1 MNRNIDQLIK
11 KKIKN
16 NQVFKDLSKL
26 GLVNLKNIRLFNHR
40 TRDKRIPVLIDIKTK
55 LIFLSEVNHTSKI
68 IKKKIDQFEGKN
80 FKNNITVEKYKK
92 KKFILVTPNDDL
104 RRYKYMKKYIKNKSV
119 LDFGCGIG
127 TFIKLSNKIT
137 KESHGLEINKNL
149 LLKLKNKS
157 KIFSNIDQ
165 INNKYDYI
173 TMFHVLEHIPNSI
186 EVLKKLKKL
195 LKPKGKLIIEIPHAK
210 DILFNINEFKN
221 FSLWSEHLVLHTEKS
236 VEKILK
242 YSGYKVINTKYIQ
255 RYNFINHLGWFL
267 REKPQGHIF
276 FKNFYNEKINKKYV
290 HYLSKNKIT
299 DTLFITARV

>member
-16 NQVFKDLSKL
+16 NKVFKDLSKL

-68 IKKKIDQFEGKN
+68 IKKKIDQFESKN
-80 FKNNITVEKYKK
+80 FRNNITVEKYKK

-137 KESHGLEINKNL
+137 KECHGLEINKNL

-165 INNKYDYI
+165 INSKYDYI

-221 FSLWSEHLVLHTEKS
+221 FSLWSEHLFF
-236 VEKILK
+236 
-242 YSGYKVINTKYIQ
+242 IQ
-255 RYNFINHLGWFL
+255 
-267 REKPQGHIF
+267 
-276 FKNFYNEKINKKYV
+276 KNQ
-290 HYLSKNKIT
+290 
-299 DTLFITARV
+299 

>member
-16 NQVFKDLSKL
+16 NKVFNDLSKL

-68 IKKKIDQFEGKN
+68 LKKKINKIKVKN
-80 FKNNITVEKYKK
+80 FKNNISVEKYQKK
-92 KKFILVTPNDDL
+92 KINLVTPNDDL
-104 RRYKYMKKYIKNKSV
+104 RRFQYMKKYIKNKSV

-127 TFIKLSNKIT
+127 TFIKLSNKVT
-137 KESHGLEINKNL
+137 KECHGFEINKNL

-242 YSGYKVINTKYIQ
+242 HSGYKVINTKYIQ

>member
-16 NQVFKDLSKL
+16 NKVFNDLSKL

-68 IKKKIDQFEGKN
+68 IKKKIDQFESKN
-80 FKNNITVEKYKK
+80 FRNNITVEKYKK
-92 KKFILVTPNDDL
+92 KKVILVTPNDDL

-137 KESHGLEINKNL
+137 KECHGLEINKNL

>member
-16 NQVFKDLSKL
+16 NKVFKDLSKL
-26 GLVNLKNIRLFNHR
+26 GLVNLKNIRLFNNR